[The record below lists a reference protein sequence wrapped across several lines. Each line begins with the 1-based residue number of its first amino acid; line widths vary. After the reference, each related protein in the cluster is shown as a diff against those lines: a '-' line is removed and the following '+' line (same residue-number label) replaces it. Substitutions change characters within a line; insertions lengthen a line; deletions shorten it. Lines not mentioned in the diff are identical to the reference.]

1 MAGNT
6 ETVYLKIE
14 QNVLVRDP
22 TVVLKDIAKITS
34 TNRPLI
40 NKMKLMKVY
49 TFHTPINQS
58 KKKMQTEV
66 FSVLKI
72 IEMIGQEFP
81 NVEIQNIGEK
91 DFVLEYQP
99 KEEAKWLLYLKTA
112 ILCVLIFFGSA
123 FTIMTFN
130 NDVGVGEVFMDYY
143 QQVMGTESNGFT
155 VLEICYSI
163 GLFFGIMVF
172 FNHVG
177 RKKIT
182 HDPTPIQVEMRTY
195 EKDVDATFIENCGRN
210 GTSNDVD

>member
-14 QNVLVRDP
+14 QNVMVKEP
-22 TVVLKDIAKITS
+22 SVTLKDVAKITC

-40 NKMKLMKVY
+40 NKMKQIKIY
-49 TFHTPINQS
+49 TFHTPANQS

-72 IEMIGQEFP
+72 I
-81 NVEIQNIGEK
+81 
-91 DFVLEYQP
+91 DLEYQP
-99 KEEAKWLLYLKTA
+99 KAEPKWLLYLKTA
-112 ILCVLIFFGSA
+112 VLCVLIFFGSA

-130 NDVGVGEVFMDYY
+130 NDVGVGEVFADFYM
-143 QQVMGTESNGFT
+143 QVMGSESNGFT
-155 VLEICYSI
+155 VLEVCYSI
-163 GLFFGIMVF
+163 GLFLGIMVF

-177 RKKIT
+177 HKKIT

-195 EKDVDATFIENCGRN
+195 EKDVDSTFIENCGRK
-210 GTSNDVD
+210 GSSNDVD

>member
-1 MAGNT
+1 MASNSDT
-6 ETVYLKIE
+6 LYLKTE
-14 QNVLVRDP
+14 QNVLVREP
-22 TVVLKDIAKITS
+22 SVTLKDIAKITS
-34 TNRPLI
+34 TNPSLVS
-40 NKMKLMKVY
+40 KLKNMKVY
-49 TFHTPINQS
+49 TFHTPVNQS
-58 KKKMQTEV
+58 RKKKQVEV
-66 FSVLKI
+66 FSVMKI
-72 IEMIGQEFP
+72 IELIGKEFP
-81 NVEIQNIGEK
+81 NVDVQNIGEK

-163 GLFFGIMVF
+163 GLFLGIMVF

-195 EKDVDATFIENCGRN
+195 EKDVDTTFIENCGRN

>member
-6 ETVYLKIE
+6 DTVYLKIE
-14 QNVLVRDP
+14 QNVLVKEP
-22 TVVLKDIAKITS
+22 SVILKDIAKITS

-40 NKMKLMKVY
+40 NKIKQLKIY
-49 TFHTPINQS
+49 HFRTPANQS
-58 KKKMQTEV
+58 KKKMQSEV

-72 IEMIGQEFP
+72 IELIGEEFP

-91 DFVLEYQP
+91 DFVLVYQP
-99 KEEAKWLLYLKTA
+99 IEEVKWISYLKTA
-112 ILCVLIFFGSA
+112 VLCVLIFFGSA

-130 NDVGVGEVFMDYY
+130 NDVGVGEVFMDFY

-155 VLEICYSI
+155 VLEVCYSI
-163 GLFFGIMVF
+163 GLFLGIMIF

-195 EKDVDATFIENCGRN
+195 EKDVDTTFIENCGRK
-210 GTSNDVD
+210 GSSNDVD

>member
-22 TVVLKDIAKITS
+22 SVVLKDIAKITS

-163 GLFFGIMVF
+163 GLF
-172 FNHVG
+172 
-177 RKKIT
+177 
-182 HDPTPIQVEMRTY
+182 
-195 EKDVDATFIENCGRN
+195 
-210 GTSNDVD
+210 

>member
-22 TVVLKDIAKITS
+22 SVVLKDIAKITS

-195 EKDVDATFIENCGRN
+195 EKDVDATFIENCGGN

>member
-22 TVVLKDIAKITS
+22 SVVLKDIAKITS

-99 KEEAKWLLYLKTA
+99 KGEAKWLLYLKTA

-195 EKDVDATFIENCGRN
+195 EKDVDTTFIENCGRN

>member
-6 ETVYLKIE
+6 ETIYLKIE
-14 QNVLVRDP
+14 QNV
-22 TVVLKDIAKITS
+22 VVKEPSVTLKDVAKITC

-40 NKMKLMKVY
+40 NKMKQIKIY
-49 TFHTPINQS
+49 TFHTPANQS

-72 IEMIGQEFP
+72 IELIGQEFP

-99 KEEAKWLLYLKTA
+99 KVEPKWLLYLKTA

-130 NDVGVGEVFMDYY
+130 NDVGVGEVFADFYM
-143 QQVMGTESNGFT
+143 QVMGSESNGFT
-155 VLEICYSI
+155 VLEVCYSI
-163 GLFFGIMVF
+163 GLFLGIMVF

-177 RKKIT
+177 HKKIT

-195 EKDVDATFIENCGRN
+195 EKDVDSTFIENCGRK
-210 GTSNDVD
+210 GSSNDVD

>member
-14 QNVLVRDP
+14 QNVLVRKP
-22 TVVLKDIAKITS
+22 NVVLKDIARITAV
-34 TNRPLI
+34 NRPLV
-40 NKMKLMKVY
+40 NKMKQMKVY
-49 TFHTPINQS
+49 TFHIPANQG
-58 KKKMQTEV
+58 KKKSQMQV

-72 IEMIGQEFP
+72 IELIGKEFP

-91 DFVLEYQP
+91 DFVVEYVP
-99 KEEAKWLLYLKTA
+99 KEQQKWLLRLKTA
-112 ILCVLIFFGSA
+112 IVCVIIFFGSA

-130 NDVGVGEVFMDYY
+130 NDVGVGKVFMDFYE
-143 QQVMGTESNGFT
+143 QVMGKKSDGFT
-155 VLEICYSI
+155 VLEVCYSI
-163 GLFFGIMVF
+163 GLFLGIMVF

-177 RKKIT
+177 HKKIT

-195 EKDVDATFIENCGRN
+195 EKDVDTTFIENCGRK

>member
-1 MAGNT
+1 M
-6 ETVYLKIE
+6 
-14 QNVLVRDP
+14 
-22 TVVLKDIAKITS
+22 VLKDIAKITS

-40 NKMKLMKVY
+40 NKMKQLKIY
-49 TFHTPINQS
+49 HFRTPANQN

-72 IEMIGQEFP
+72 IELIGAEFP

-99 KEEAKWLLYLKTA
+99 QKEAQWLSYLKTA
-112 ILCVLIFFGSA
+112 VLCVLIFFGSA

-130 NDVGVGEVFMDYY
+130 NDVGVGEVFMDFYE
-143 QQVMGTESNGFT
+143 QVMGTKSNGFT
-155 VLEICYSI
+155 VLEVCYSI
-163 GLFFGIMVF
+163 GLFLGIMIF

-195 EKDVDATFIENCGRN
+195 EKDVDTTFIENCGRK
-210 GTSNDVD
+210 GSSNDVD